1 MEYKYVVLINTT
13 VGGFMALL
21 DSNIVLISL
30 PNIIR
35 SLPDTPTSDAIWIVM
50 GYTLILATL
59 LLSIGRLADI
69 NGRVRLYNLGFAI
82 FTIGSGLCSLSF
94 NGASLVLFRLVQG
107 VGGALL
113 TANSPAILTDAF
125 PLNERGRAI
134 GINQIGGVTGSVS
147 GLVAGGIL
155 TQLLGWRSI
164 FWVNLPVG
172 IFATIWAYARLKELS
187 KRLSGERVDIIGMG
201 LFGIGLTLFLL
212 GLTFGSV
219 SAWSPTNIA
228 LMVVGLATL
237 GAFVLAES
245 KIKYPMM
252 DLSLFKVRAFSAGI
266 LSNLLVS
273 ISRGSLSLVLVFY
286 FQGALL
292 LDALTAGI
300 LLVPFSIA
308 FVIIG
313 PISGYLSDKY
323 GARGF
328 STGGLLLT
336 AAAFAIFAV
345 LPANVS
351 YDIFLIPMILAGVG
365 GGMFFAPNVAS
376 IMNSAPMSRR
386 GIASG
391 MSSMLLNTGFLLSIG
406 ISFAIM
412 ASSMPLS
419 TLDAIFAGLPVPN
432 GGVNLTVFM
441 SAMHKIFIIMAIV
454 SLVAAIPSS
463 LRGQSGSSSRKSSS

>member
-1 MEYKYVVLINTT
+1 
-13 VGGFMALL
+13 MALL

-35 SLPDTPTSDAIWIVM
+35 SLPDTPTSDAIWIIM
-50 GYTLILATL
+50 GYILILATL

-82 FTIGSGLCSLSF
+82 FTIGSSLCSLSF
-94 NGASLVLFRLVQG
+94 NGASLVVFRLIQG

-147 GLVAGGIL
+147 GLVAGGVL

-164 FWVNLPVG
+164 FWVNIPVG
-172 IFATIWAYARLKELS
+172 IFGTVWAYKELKELS
-187 KRLSGERVDIIGMG
+187 RKITGETVDALGMG

-219 SAWSPTNIA
+219 SAWSVPNVS
-228 LMVVGLATL
+228 LMIIGLIIL
-237 GAFVLAES
+237 GAFVYAES
-245 KIKYPMM
+245 RVKFPMI
-252 DLSLFKVRAFSAGI
+252 DLSLFRLRAFSAGI

-273 ISRGSLSLVLVFY
+273 IARGSLSLVLVFY

-292 LDALTAGI
+292 LDPLTAGI
-300 LLVPFSIA
+300 LLIPFSIA

-313 PISGYLSDKY
+313 PVSGYLSDRY

-336 AAAFAIFAV
+336 AVAFAIFAT
-345 LPANVS
+345 LPGGVS
-351 YDIFLIPMILAGVG
+351 YGILLIPMILAGIG

-376 IMNSAPMSRR
+376 IMNSVPINRR

-412 ASSMPLS
+412 ASSMPLG
-419 TLDAIFAGLPVPN
+419 TLEAIFAGLPVS
-432 GGVNLTVFM
+432 GGVNLSAFM
-441 SAMHKIFIIMAIV
+441 EAMHRIFIIMAIV
-454 SLVAAIPSS
+454 SLVAAVPSS
-463 LRGQSGSSSRKSSS
+463 LRGSTQSG